1 MKHDAY
7 GVRPFSRPFFWPLL
21 ACVCAALITTASLA
35 DEADPAA
42 VLRAY
47 SAAQADETQKEP
59 GDPAPMTSADAS
71 EKAPDVTGS
80 LAPAAPATAA
90 RSTEAARQK
99 IMPLIEKTAQAH
111 ALPPDLL
118 DAVVRVESRYNP
130 HVRNAGAIGL
140 MQIKLAT
147 ARGMGF
153 QGDAASLA
161 RPDIN
166 LHWGA
171 KYLARAYALSGGDTC
186 LTLARYQGGHRVAKL
201 GPAGKAYCAKVR
213 MVLAQ
218 ND

>member
-1 MKHDAY
+1 M
-7 GVRPFSRPFFWPLL
+7 RNLPSRVLPRFAF
-21 ACVCAALITTASLA
+21 VCAVIFNSAALA

-47 SAAQADETQKEP
+47 TAQQADEASASPAKPEQAEP
-59 GDPAPMTSADAS
+59 ETTASIAPTTTTPT
-71 EKAPDVTGS
+71 ER
-80 LAPAAPATAA
+80 ATDAA
-90 RSTEAARQK
+90 RRK
-99 IMPLIEKTAQAH
+99 IMPLIEKAAQDH

-130 HVRNAGAIGL
+130 GVRNAGAIGL

-153 QGDAASLA
+153 QGDASALA
-161 RPDIN
+161 KPETN

-171 KYLARAYALSGGDTC
+171 KYLARAYSLSGGDTC